1 MPKEYLECGKIV
13 TTHGVRG
20 EVKIQ
25 PWCDGPEFLGQ
36 FGTLYLDAA
45 GTRPVKVLSAKVAGN
60 MSVLKLARNWRGRV
74 LYLRRADVKLA
85 PGDYFIQ
92 DLIGLRVIDAGDP
105 SVEYGVVEDVSS
117 TGANDVYHIAREG
130 RSTVLIPA
138 IKQVIAGVDLE
149 EGVMHITPLEGL
161 FDED

>member
-20 EVKIQ
+20 EVKVQ

-60 MSVLKLARNWRGRV
+60 MSVLKLEGLDTPEEARNWRGRV
-74 LYLRRADVKLA
+74 LYLRRADVKL
-85 PGDYFIQ
+85 PGITLSRISSACGSLMP
-92 DLIGLRVIDAGDP
+92 LIRRWNTAWWKMYLPPGPMMCTTLPEKAV
-105 SVEYGVVEDVSS
+105 
-117 TGANDVYHIAREG
+117 
-130 RSTVLIPA
+130 
-138 IKQVIAGVDLE
+138 
-149 EGVMHITPLEGL
+149 PLC
-161 FDED
+161 

>member
-20 EVKIQ
+20 EVKVQ

-60 MSVLKLARNWRGRV
+60 MSVLKLEGYPRRGTQLAGSGAVSAACRCQAGPWGL
-74 LYLRRADVKLA
+74 LY
-85 PGDYFIQ
+85 PGSH
-92 DLIGLRVIDAGDP
+92 RHAG
-105 SVEYGVVEDVSS
+105 
-117 TGANDVYHIAREG
+117 H
-130 RSTVLIPA
+130 
-138 IKQVIAGVDLE
+138 
-149 EGVMHITPLEGL
+149 
-161 FDED
+161 